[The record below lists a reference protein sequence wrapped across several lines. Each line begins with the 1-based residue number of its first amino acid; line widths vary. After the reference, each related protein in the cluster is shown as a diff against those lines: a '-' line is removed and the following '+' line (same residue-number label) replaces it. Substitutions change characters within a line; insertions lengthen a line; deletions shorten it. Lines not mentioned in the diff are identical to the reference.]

1 MLDPSQIVPPCAD
14 AGVPWSI
21 RSLDECDSTN
31 EVALDAVAVDQALA
45 TRGLAVFSDW
55 QTAGRG
61 RRGRQW
67 QSEPGRDLL
76 FSIAFA
82 PALPPSQWGR
92 YTHAAALGVVR
103 ALDPQFETSV
113 KWPNDIYL
121 GGRKLAGILLES
133 RTDANQG
140 GVVVIGIGLNVN
152 TPADAFASDLDH
164 PATSLCAAAATAEI
178 DREPIATALLIELH
192 RCLGQAADD
201 FPALLKD
208 LSEHS
213 LLIGR
218 HIEWT
223 DGSGIR
229 RQGLAQGFGP
239 EGELRFQPKDSEVS
253 EALNIT
259 SAERIRL
266 C

>member
-31 EVALDAVAVDQALA
+31 EVALDAVTADQALA
-45 TRGLAVFSDW
+45 AGGLAVFSDW

-67 QSEPGRDLL
+67 QSEPGKDLL

-103 ALDPQFETSV
+103 ALAPEFETSV

-121 GGRKLAGILLES
+121 GGEKLAGILLES
-133 RTDANQG
+133 RTDATEG

-164 PATSLCAAAATAEI
+164 PATSLCAAAGTTEV
-178 DREPIATALLIELH
+178 DREPIATALLIEIH

-201 FPALLKD
+201 FPALLD
-208 LSEHS
+208 NLTDHS

-218 HIEWT
+218 EIEWT
-223 DGSGIR
+223 DAGGTR
-229 RQGLAQGFGP
+229 RQGVAQGFGP
-239 EGELRFQPKDSEVS
+239 EGELRFQQMDSDSS
-253 EALNIT
+253 ETLNIT

-266 C
+266 R